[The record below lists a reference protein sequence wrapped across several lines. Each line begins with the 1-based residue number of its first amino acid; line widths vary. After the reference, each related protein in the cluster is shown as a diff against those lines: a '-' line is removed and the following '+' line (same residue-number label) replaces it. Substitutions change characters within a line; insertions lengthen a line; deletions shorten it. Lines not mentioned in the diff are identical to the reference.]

1 MPLTFKE
8 LKEFTVQQLA
18 TLKKEYEPMRGKT
31 ISIDNAK
38 KLSNKLDVLTK
49 DMLKK
54 LANANIPFVST
65 SASSKLVTKHR
76 MNPADIKETI
86 NLEEADELQ
95 QEACWTG
102 YKQVGFKKSGRTG
115 KRVPNC
121 VPESVVK
128 EMFGDMINEI
138 NDLRGSL
145 TDAQLERMKQ
155 EWENKPAS
163 ALTQGV
169 KQMIM
174 NMDAPTRAALEHAKI
189 NHISKFAGST
199 FEQNES
205 VEPIEEVSQT
215 QPYSRYIAN
224 KMMKNKTMKS
234 FAPKVAKM
242 LVVRPSDLE
251 KMLPDYVDGA
261 DIAKLFE
268 TPMMSMNKQSPEYK
282 QGQQAAK
289 QGKKYIDNP
298 HSDAQKKLNWSG
310 GHNAYRLMNMAEER
324 TYTVVH
330 VGHDKEVVKANG
342 TYDAAKK
349 YAQMK
354 GLKDTSGVDAHLMEK
369 GFASDANS
377 PEYKEGEKA
386 AKQGKSYSDNPYM
399 KSNSFSA
406 VDKRLNWAG
415 GLENAYGTGKG
426 HVFFNIKKESMS
438 VNEGMFKKLLQ
449 TIHDKLEREGGA
461 AGYDDL
467 AKEVKK
473 ELDLDISKDTLKN
486 MPGVKQ
492 HRDGDYILEA
502 DLSKSQVNM
511 VHKKADDMPKKDFIK
526 RYGKD
531 GDSVRY
537 ATATNMVKKQL
548 GIEEEE
554 FVPEQKQKGDNMNE
568 ATYKDKFKAA
578 MKDFGI
584 NSLDD
589 LDSDADKKKFFKHVD
604 AMHTAK
610 NEELTP
616 AQKKLPVGLQK
627 AIKDKEDKKPKS
639 NVAKINK
646 MRGIMVDSK
655 EENTNESKDMD
666 KLDRADRA
674 QARTRKARRA
684 MQQDRI
690 KQQQALTN
698 PKNEIKKEGFASDA
712 QRKAAFASGYKEK
725 GKKKKEEVSEM
736 MKPQEMAV
744 NAMAMN
750 AMKMNAMKMPIRAM
764 YKKEMKTGDDDM
776 TPDALKLNAMVK
788 DPHKSKEDKPMKDM
802 NAMYMKSDVRADV
815 KNNGGADMSKVKD
828 APKMQTAMK
837 KINAM
842 YKTEKYLPTKDNS
855 INDAVAQMQ
864 VNEMKTVNVRVKEL
878 SQMVEKYLLSGGVK
892 GNINLEIAEGK
903 QVLPLKEVRTFV
915 DTYNKHFLT
924 NYKTEELLER

>member
-128 EMFGDMINEI
+128 E
-138 NDLRGSL
+138 
-145 TDAQLERMKQ
+145 
-155 EWENKPAS
+155 
-163 ALTQGV
+163 
-169 KQMIM
+169 
-174 NMDAPTRAALEHAKI
+174 
-189 NHISKFAGST
+189 
-199 FEQNES
+199 ES
-205 VEPIEEVSQT
+205 VEPIEEASYSQ
-215 QPYSRYIAN
+215 YIAN

-242 LVVRPSDLE
+242 LTVRPSDLE

-330 VGHDKEVVKANG
+330 VGHGKEVVKANG

-354 GLKDTSGVDAHLMEK
+354 GLKDTSGVDAHLMEE

-415 GLENAYGTGKG
+415 GLENAYATGKG
-426 HVFFNIKKESMS
+426 HIFFNIKKESMS

-473 ELDLDISKDTLKN
+473 EFGVDITKDTLKN
-486 MPGVKQ
+486 MPGVRQ

-639 NVAKINK
+639 NV
-646 MRGIMVDSK
+646 SK
-655 EENTNESKDMD
+655 EDVVEDKGFSSQQIKMAYGILNDPRYKQGNYSGAVMAIDKIAKGLSDHPDVANALKRANESKNESKDMD

-725 GKKKKEEVSEM
+725 DKKKNEVKTQSMADKPDHLFKKKEEVSEM

-878 SQMVEKYLLSGGVK
+878 SKMVETYLLSGGVN
-892 GNINLEIAEGK
+892 GNINPEIAEGK

-924 NYKTEELLER
+924 NLKAEELLER

>member
-128 EMFGDMINEI
+128 E
-138 NDLRGSL
+138 
-145 TDAQLERMKQ
+145 
-155 EWENKPAS
+155 
-163 ALTQGV
+163 
-169 KQMIM
+169 
-174 NMDAPTRAALEHAKI
+174 
-189 NHISKFAGST
+189 
-199 FEQNES
+199 ES
-205 VEPIEEVSQT
+205 VEPIEEASYSQ
-215 QPYSRYIAN
+215 YIAN

-242 LVVRPSDLE
+242 LTVRPSDLE

-310 GHNAYRLMNMAEER
+310 GHNNYRLMNMAEER

-330 VGHDKEVVKANG
+330 VGHGKEVVKANG

-354 GLKDTSGVDAHLMEK
+354 GLKDTSGVDAHLMEE

-415 GLENAYGTGKG
+415 GLENAYATGKG
-426 HVFFNIKKESMS
+426 HIFFNIKKESMS

-473 ELDLDISKDTLKN
+473 EFGVDITKDTLKN
-486 MPGVKQ
+486 MPGVRQ

-639 NVAKINK
+639 NV
-646 MRGIMVDSK
+646 SK
-655 EENTNESKDMD
+655 EDVVEDKGFSSQQIKMAYGILNDPRYKQGNYSGAVMAIDKIAKGLSDHPDVANALKRANESKNESKDMD

-725 GKKKKEEVSEM
+725 DKKKNEVKTQSMADKPDHLFKKKEEVSEM

-878 SQMVEKYLLSGGVK
+878 SQMVEKYLLSGGVN
-892 GNINLEIAEGK
+892 GNINPEIAEGK

-924 NYKTEELLER
+924 NLKAEELLER

>member
-8 LKEFTVQQLA
+8 LKEFTVQQWA

-128 EMFGDMINEI
+128 E
-138 NDLRGSL
+138 
-145 TDAQLERMKQ
+145 
-155 EWENKPAS
+155 
-163 ALTQGV
+163 
-169 KQMIM
+169 
-174 NMDAPTRAALEHAKI
+174 
-189 NHISKFAGST
+189 
-199 FEQNES
+199 ES
-205 VEPIEEVSQT
+205 VEPIEEASYSQD
-215 QPYSRYIAN
+215 IAN
-224 KMMKNKTMKS
+224 KMMKSKTMKS

-242 LVVRPSDLE
+242 TSVTKGDLE

-415 GLENAYGTGKG
+415 GLENAYATGKG

-461 AGYDDL
+461 AGFDDL
-467 AKEVKK
+467 KQVVKK
-473 ELDLDISKDTLKN
+473 EFGLDITKDTLKN
-486 MPGVKQ
+486 MPGVRQ

-655 EENTNESKDMD
+655 EEITNETKDMD

-776 TPDALKLNAMVK
+776 Q
-788 DPHKSKEDKPMKDM
+788 PMSSMKM
-802 NAMYMKSDVRADV
+802 NAMTDPKKMNAMTMQDPKQDMAAGYMKSDVRAAV
-815 KNNGGADMSKVKD
+815 KDNGGDDMSKVKD
-828 APKMQTAMK
+828 KPEMMAAMK
-837 KINAM
+837 KINATYKREKYMPVKEGSIQDTVAKMKMTEQNLVEVQDKNLEKMIADYLKKGGTISKLPPALAKGMKPSEMKPHKVGDKGVIKSM
-842 YKTEKYLPTKDNS
+842 YK
-855 INDAVAQMQ
+855 M
-864 VNEMKTVNVRVKEL
+864 
-878 SQMVEKYLLSGGVK
+878 G
-892 GNINLEIAEGK
+892 
-903 QVLPLKEVRTFV
+903 EVRDFIS
-915 DTYNKHFLT
+915 TYNSHFLT
-924 NYKTEELLER
+924 NYKAEELLER

>member
-128 EMFGDMINEI
+128 E
-138 NDLRGSL
+138 
-145 TDAQLERMKQ
+145 
-155 EWENKPAS
+155 
-163 ALTQGV
+163 
-169 KQMIM
+169 
-174 NMDAPTRAALEHAKI
+174 
-189 NHISKFAGST
+189 
-199 FEQNES
+199 ES
-205 VEPIEEVSQT
+205 VEPIEEASYSQ
-215 QPYSRYIAN
+215 YIAN

-242 LVVRPSDLE
+242 LTVRPSDLE

-310 GHNAYRLMNMAEER
+310 GHNNYRLMNMAEER

-330 VGHDKEVVKANG
+330 VGHGKEVVKANG

-354 GLKDTSGVDAHLMEK
+354 GLKDTSGVDAHLMEE

-415 GLENAYGTGKG
+415 GLENAYATGKG
-426 HVFFNIKKESMS
+426 HIFFNIKKESMS

-473 ELDLDISKDTLKN
+473 EFGVDITKDTLKN
-486 MPGVKQ
+486 MPGVRQ

-639 NVAKINK
+639 NV
-646 MRGIMVDSK
+646 SK
-655 EENTNESKDMD
+655 EDVVEDKGFSSQQIKMAYGILNDPRYKQGNYSGAVMAIDKIAKGLSDHPDVANALKRANESKNESKDMD

-725 GKKKKEEVSEM
+725 DKKKNEVKTQSMADKPDHLFKKKEEVSEM

-878 SQMVEKYLLSGGVK
+878 SKMVETYLLSGGVN
-892 GNINLEIAEGK
+892 GNINPEIAEGK

-924 NYKTEELLER
+924 NLKAEELLER

>member
-128 EMFGDMINEI
+128 E
-138 NDLRGSL
+138 
-145 TDAQLERMKQ
+145 
-155 EWENKPAS
+155 
-163 ALTQGV
+163 
-169 KQMIM
+169 
-174 NMDAPTRAALEHAKI
+174 
-189 NHISKFAGST
+189 
-199 FEQNES
+199 ES
-205 VEPIEEVSQT
+205 VEPIV
-215 QPYSRYIAN
+215 
-224 KMMKNKTMKS
+224 
-234 FAPKVAKM
+234 
-242 LVVRPSDLE
+242 
-251 KMLPDYVDGA
+251 
-261 DIAKLFE
+261 E

-310 GHNAYRLMNMAEER
+310 GHNAYRLQNMGEER

-330 VGHDKEVVKANG
+330 VKHGKEVVKANG

-354 GLKDTSGVDAHLMEK
+354 GLKDTSGVDAHLME
-369 GFASDANS
+369 
-377 PEYKEGEKA
+377 E
-386 AKQGKSYSDNPYM
+386 
-399 KSNSFSA
+399 
-406 VDKRLNWAG
+406 
-415 GLENAYGTGKG
+415 T
-426 HVFFNIKKESMS
+426 NIS
-438 VNEGMFKKLLQ
+438 EGMFKRLLQ

-473 ELDLDISKDTLKN
+473 ELNLDISKDTLKN

-627 AIKDKEDKKPKS
+627 AIAKKQGDKKEELDDKDKETIKPIIKQL
-639 NVAKINK
+639 NK
-646 MRGIMVDSK
+646 AVKAHG
-655 EENTNESKDMD
+655 
-666 KLDRADRA
+666 A
-674 QARTRKARRA
+674 QAKQLQKDIKDETDLKEYGSMNAQYEMMKKEMMQKMEMMKAEADPEKMEMMKKEMMKEMEDMPEMMKKEMMKKMEMA
-684 MQQDRI
+684 M
-690 KQQQALTN
+690 
-698 PKNEIKKEGFASDA
+698 KEGFASDA

-750 AMKMNAMKMPIRAM
+750 AMKMNAMNMPIRAM
-764 YKKEMKTGDDDM
+764 YKKELHQIKTGDDDM

-802 NAMYMKSDVRADV
+802 NATYMKSDVRADV
-815 KNNGGADMSKVKD
+815 KNNGGADMAKVKD

-842 YKTEKYLPTKDNS
+842 YGESNIISASTINKREHNEDMKYLKTKPGS
-855 INDAVAQMQ
+855 IEEAYLLARGIGEKSLTEAKYVIGMQDASYFKG
-864 VNEMKTVNVRVKEL
+864 NEMMSAMKAGNVDKLDMHAGDGTITFTANNPNEAQRNAEKAIKDYINKETRNDRNALFAFNDLELEEVDGDGPTRQQEQSIKRVL
-878 SQMVEKYLLSGGVK
+878 DKYSNKAMFNTPSGKASGPLQKFADDESLEDMAVSGVM
-892 GNINLEIAEGK
+892 
-903 QVLPLKEVRTFV
+903 
-915 DTYNKHFLT
+915 
-924 NYKTEELLER
+924 

>member
-128 EMFGDMINEI
+128 E
-138 NDLRGSL
+138 
-145 TDAQLERMKQ
+145 
-155 EWENKPAS
+155 
-163 ALTQGV
+163 
-169 KQMIM
+169 
-174 NMDAPTRAALEHAKI
+174 
-189 NHISKFAGST
+189 
-199 FEQNES
+199 ES
-205 VEPIEEVSQT
+205 VEPIV
-215 QPYSRYIAN
+215 
-224 KMMKNKTMKS
+224 
-234 FAPKVAKM
+234 
-242 LVVRPSDLE
+242 
-251 KMLPDYVDGA
+251 
-261 DIAKLFE
+261 E

-310 GHNAYRLMNMAEER
+310 GHNAYRLQNMGEER

-330 VGHDKEVVKANG
+330 VKHGKEVVKANG

-354 GLKDTSGVDAHLMEK
+354 GLKDTSGVDAHLME
-369 GFASDANS
+369 
-377 PEYKEGEKA
+377 E
-386 AKQGKSYSDNPYM
+386 
-399 KSNSFSA
+399 
-406 VDKRLNWAG
+406 
-415 GLENAYGTGKG
+415 T
-426 HVFFNIKKESMS
+426 NIS
-438 VNEGMFKKLLQ
+438 EGMFKRLLQ

-473 ELDLDISKDTLKN
+473 ELNLDISKDTLKN

-627 AIKDKEDKKPKS
+627 AIKDKEDKKPKEDVVEDKGFS
-639 NVAKINK
+639 SQQIKMAYGILNDPRYKQGNYSGAVMAIDKIAKGLSDHPDVANALKRANE
-646 MRGIMVDSK
+646 SK
-655 EENTNESKDMD
+655 EEIKEYGSMNAQYEMMKKEMMQKMEMMKAEADPEKMEMMKKEMMKEMEDMPEMM
-666 KLDRADRA
+666 K
-674 QARTRKARRA
+674 KEMMKKMEMA
-684 MQQDRI
+684 M
-690 KQQQALTN
+690 
-698 PKNEIKKEGFASDA
+698 KEGFASDA

-750 AMKMNAMKMPIRAM
+750 AMKMNAMNMPIRAM
-764 YKKEMKTGDDDM
+764 YKKELHQIKTGDDDM

-802 NAMYMKSDVRADV
+802 NATYMKSDVRADV
-815 KNNGGADMSKVKD
+815 KNNGGADMAKVKD

-842 YKTEKYLPTKDNS
+842 YGESNIISASTINKREHNEDMKYLKTKPGS
-855 INDAVAQMQ
+855 IEEAYLLARGIGEKSLTEAKYVIGMQDASYFKG
-864 VNEMKTVNVRVKEL
+864 NEMMSAMKAGNVDKLDMHAGDGTITFTANNPNEAQRNAEKAIKDYINKETRNDRNALFAFNDLELEEVDGDGPTRQQEQSIKRVL
-878 SQMVEKYLLSGGVK
+878 DKYSNKAMFNTPSGKASGPLQKFADDESLEDMAVSGVM
-892 GNINLEIAEGK
+892 
-903 QVLPLKEVRTFV
+903 
-915 DTYNKHFLT
+915 
-924 NYKTEELLER
+924 

>member
-128 EMFGDMINEI
+128 E
-138 NDLRGSL
+138 
-145 TDAQLERMKQ
+145 
-155 EWENKPAS
+155 
-163 ALTQGV
+163 
-169 KQMIM
+169 
-174 NMDAPTRAALEHAKI
+174 
-189 NHISKFAGST
+189 
-199 FEQNES
+199 ES
-205 VEPIEEVSQT
+205 VEPIV
-215 QPYSRYIAN
+215 
-224 KMMKNKTMKS
+224 
-234 FAPKVAKM
+234 
-242 LVVRPSDLE
+242 
-251 KMLPDYVDGA
+251 
-261 DIAKLFE
+261 E

-310 GHNAYRLMNMAEER
+310 GHNAYRLQNMGEER

-330 VGHDKEVVKANG
+330 VKHGKEVVKANG

-354 GLKDTSGVDAHLMEK
+354 GLKDTSGVDAHLME
-369 GFASDANS
+369 
-377 PEYKEGEKA
+377 E
-386 AKQGKSYSDNPYM
+386 
-399 KSNSFSA
+399 
-406 VDKRLNWAG
+406 
-415 GLENAYGTGKG
+415 T
-426 HVFFNIKKESMS
+426 NIS
-438 VNEGMFKKLLQ
+438 EGMFKRLLQ

-473 ELDLDISKDTLKN
+473 ELNLDISKDTLKN

-639 NVAKINK
+639 NVSKINK

-655 EENTNESKDMD
+655 EDVVEDKGFSSQQIKMAYGILNDPRYKQGNYSGAVMAIDKIAKGLSDHPDVANALKRANESKE
-666 KLDRADRA
+666 
-674 QARTRKARRA
+674 
-684 MQQDRI
+684 
-690 KQQQALTN
+690 
-698 PKNEIKKEGFASDA
+698 EIKEYGSMNAQYEMMKKEMMQKMEMMKAEADPEKMEMMKKEMMKEMEDMPEMMKKEMMKKMEMAMKEGFASDA

-750 AMKMNAMKMPIRAM
+750 AMKMNAMNMPIRAM
-764 YKKEMKTGDDDM
+764 YKKELHQIKTGDDDM

-802 NAMYMKSDVRADV
+802 NATYMKSDVRADV
-815 KNNGGADMSKVKD
+815 KNNGGADMAKVKD

-842 YKTEKYLPTKDNS
+842 YGESNIISASTINKREHNEDMKYLKTKPGS
-855 INDAVAQMQ
+855 IEEAYLLARGIGEKSLTEAKYVIGMQDASYFKG
-864 VNEMKTVNVRVKEL
+864 NEMMSAMKAGNVDKLDMHAGDGTITFTANNLNETQRNAEKAIKDYINKETRNDRNALFAFNDLELEEVDGDGPTRQQEQSIKRVL
-878 SQMVEKYLLSGGVK
+878 DKYSNKAMFNTPSGKASGPLQKFADDESLEDMAVSGVM
-892 GNINLEIAEGK
+892 
-903 QVLPLKEVRTFV
+903 
-915 DTYNKHFLT
+915 
-924 NYKTEELLER
+924 